1 MSPARLD
8 WTRASLVAR
17 NIHAGS
23 LVNVTRN
30 QETYPEPYGFKRR
43 SHNSKPPKRMKPTNK
58 PKPVLPNGRPW
69 PSEEE
74 IKLMTQEEAMKLL
87 FSGIRIRVRT
97 TYRTKN
103 IFW

>member
-1 MSPARLD
+1 
-8 WTRASLVAR
+8 
-17 NIHAGS
+17 
-23 LVNVTRN
+23 
-30 QETYPEPYGFKRR
+30 
-43 SHNSKPPKRMKPTNK
+43 MKPTSK

-74 IKLMTQEEAMKLL
+74 ISRMTQEEAMKLL